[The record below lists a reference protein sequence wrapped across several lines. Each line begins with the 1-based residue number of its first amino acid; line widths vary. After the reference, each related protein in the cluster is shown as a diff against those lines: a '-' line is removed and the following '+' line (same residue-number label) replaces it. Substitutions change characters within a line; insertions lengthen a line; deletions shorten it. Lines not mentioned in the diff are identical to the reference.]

1 MLDKMKS
8 LLRRKSSCVLATTD
22 GNTPH
27 CSLMAYIISIDA
39 DRLYLVTPQHT
50 KKYHNI
56 KYHPGV
62 SLLIDTRGEQK
73 RSHTQA
79 LTITGTCQI
88 LKDVNEISKVR
99 KVFKQHHPHLHGLI
113 QKGDVAFLCVK
124 FDSFLFLDGPENAH
138 HEILR

>member
-1 MLDKMKS
+1 MMNKMKS
-8 LLRRKSSCVLATTD
+8 LLKRKSSCVLATTD
-22 GNTPH
+22 GSTPH
-27 CSLMAYIISIDA
+27 CSLMAYIISTDS
-39 DRLYLVTPQHT
+39 DRLYMVTPQNT
-50 KKYHNI
+50 KKFQNI
-56 KYHPGV
+56 TRYSRV

-113 QKGDVAFLCVK
+113 QKGEVAFLCVK

-138 HEILR
+138 HEVLR

>member
-1 MLDKMKS
+1 MMNIMKS
-8 LLRRKSSCVLATTD
+8 LLKRKSSCVLATTD
-22 GNTPH
+22 GNAPH
-27 CSLMAYIISIDA
+27 CSLMAYVISTDA
-39 DRLYLVTPQHT
+39 DRIYLVTPQNT

-79 LTITGTCQI
+79 LTISGTCQI
-88 LKDVNEISKVR
+88 LRDVNEISKVR
-99 KVFKQHHPHLHGLI
+99 KAFKHHHPHLQSLI
-113 QKGDVAFLCVK
+113 NKGDVAFLCVK

>member
-1 MLDKMKS
+1 MKS

-27 CSLMAYIISIDA
+27 CSLMAYIIPKEA
-39 DRLYLVTPQHT
+39 DRLYLVTPQNT
-50 KKYHNI
+50 KKFENI
-56 KYHPGV
+56 RHHPGV

-73 RSHTQA
+73 RLHTQA

-88 LKDVNEISKVR
+88 LEDVNEVSKLR
-99 KVFKQHHPHLHGLI
+99 KAFKHHHPHLQGLI
-113 QKGDVAFLCVK
+113 HKGDVAFLCVK

-138 HEILR
+138 HEIVNQKV